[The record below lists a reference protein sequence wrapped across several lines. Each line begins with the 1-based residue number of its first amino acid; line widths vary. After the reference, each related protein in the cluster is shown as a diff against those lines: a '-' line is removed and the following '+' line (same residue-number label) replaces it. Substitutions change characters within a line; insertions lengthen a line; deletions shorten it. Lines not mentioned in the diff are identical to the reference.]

1 MVGDFVILN
10 FVILGWWIVNP
21 NMGALFMMVVCVWGE
36 GGGEGGNQRLC
47 WRDFLSGGE
56 NLRRSDFGNSNL
68 FQS

>member
-36 GGGEGGNQRLC
+36 GGGEGC
-47 WRDFLSGGE
+47 P
-56 NLRRSDFGNSNL
+56 
-68 FQS
+68 QSKTC

>member
-36 GGGEGGNQRLC
+36 GGGRGA
-47 WRDFLSGGE
+47 LSLKLVRNMVE
-56 NLRRSDFGNSNL
+56 T
-68 FQS
+68 

>member
-36 GGGEGGNQRLC
+36 GGGGVPC
-47 WRDFLSGGE
+47 ALSLKLVRNMVE
-56 NLRRSDFGNSNL
+56 T
-68 FQS
+68 